1 VSIIGTLSKASAA
14 AGAAAGAA
22 GVGAVMPKVTPI
34 PHDQSIWLIA
44 VLGIPLAVLASA
56 LAGAAVR
63 HLSEPSQPDQAIPAR
78 VLGIVADGFIGGWVA
93 MLLIGLPS
101 TAGYIGPTIRPEVVG
116 AVCALLVQFGR
127 KNGKG
132 YFDQVFAAG
141 MSWFTRKRD
150 GGDA

>member
-1 VSIIGTLSKASAA
+1 MSTIATLSK
-14 AGAAAGAA
+14 AGAAAGTA
-22 GVGAVMPKVTPI
+22 GAGAMAVTVA
-34 PHDQSIWLIA
+34 PHDMSVWAIA

-101 TAGYIGPTIRPEVVG
+101 TAGYIGQTIRPEVVG

-141 MSWFTRKRD
+141 MSWFTRKRA